1 MMATILRAM
10 FREADILLI
19 EGLKDSSYPKIE
31 VIRQEISNTPVS
43 NPDGRFLIV
52 TDINGGDASELFS
65 EETEWID
72 DAEKIASRILAE
84 LSLR

>member
-1 MMATILRAM
+1 M
-10 FREADILLI
+10 FPEADILVI

-52 TDINGGDASELFS
+52 TDINGGDASELFN